1 MVCENENIDYFYHA
15 QQTTAG
21 EVRMSSS
28 ETNGTREEIKHH
40 RAPETAGGSVL
51 VASTGHDSG
60 FAT

>member
-1 MVCENENIDYFYHA
+1 LVGAHKRVQYDRRHWPLMLEHD
-15 QQTTAG
+15 Q
-21 EVRMSSS
+21 
-28 ETNGTREEIKHH
+28 IKHH